1 MPQKPSRPPAAAAKR
16 LRNLPSVDEV
26 LRSPFAQQLLEA
38 FSRPR
43 LADAVRLVLA
53 QARKGMIDNTSDPP
67 DVSAESVLKAARLTL
82 EAEENAGIA
91 EVINATGIIV
101 HTGLG
106 RSVLS
111 KQACEALA
119 RAASRPCALELDL
132 DSGQRGS
139 RDAHVSTLVCRLTGA
154 AAATVVNNNAA
165 AVALAVNTLAA
176 GKEVVISRGQLVEI
190 GASFRMPD
198 VIRHAGACLVEAG
211 TTNRTRVEDYE
222 KAITPNTA
230 LLLWVHTSN
239 YRIVGFSEEVQVEQL
254 VELGKRN
261 GLPVMADL
269 GSGAL
274 VDLSRFGVG
283 AEPIAQQ
290 IVAAGADIVTFSGDK
305 LLGGPQAGI
314 ILGQPDFIARM
325 KKNPLMRVVR
335 VDKLTLAALEATLGL
350 YLDAD
355 RALSEIPTLRMIVEP
370 VEKVRE
376 RAEALADALSADE
389 DFARFARVSVERGSS
404 QVGGG
409 ALPTENIPTWLV
421 ALEPLRVSDEELAR
435 RLRTSSP
442 PVVARVHRGRVLLD
456 LRTVLPEQMDALREA
471 LLRAA
476 G

>member
-1 MPQKPSRPPAAAAKR
+1 
-16 LRNLPSVDEV
+16 V
-26 LRSPFAQQLLEA
+26 LRSPSAQDLLDV

-53 QARKGMIDNTSDPP
+53 RARQRMGDNPSDPP
-67 DVSAESVLKAARLTL
+67 DVSAACPSSGAESVLNAARLTL
-82 EAEENAGIA
+82 EAEERAGIA

-132 DSGQRGS
+132 ETGQRGS
-139 RDAHVSTLVCRLTGA
+139 RDAHVNSLLCRLTGA
-154 AAATVVNNNAA
+154 AAATAVNNNAA

-176 GKEVVISRGQLVEI
+176 GREVIISRGQLVEI

-222 KAITPNTA
+222 KAITSNTA
-230 LLLWVHTSN
+230 LILWVHTSN

-274 VDLSRFGVG
+274 LDLSRFGVG

-290 IVAAGADIVTFSGDK
+290 ILAAGADIVTFSGDK

-314 ILGQPDFIARM
+314 ILARQASGGLGQPDFIARM

-370 VEKVRE
+370 AEKVRE
-376 RAEALADALSADE
+376 RAEALADALAADE
-389 DFARFARVSVERGSS
+389 EFAKLARVSVEQGSS

-435 RLRTSSP
+435 RLRTGSP